1 MNFNHNQGKN
11 CSDYNFGPI
20 IIIKKKKKNKKKN
33 NPNHELKIKIFI
45 HQSWTIINGI
55 QSHSTLALQFYDSE
69 QTRNRSE
76 SIHKIKQNSLKIIP
90 KIPVLSKLSIFYH
103 KMSVFSPF
111 FSSCTIFFN
120 YSIFSSFDCIKNT
133 QGSGEGAPCRVD
145 PFLERN
151 GSSGGKLI
159 LSDNF

>member
-11 CSDYNFGPI
+11 CSEYNFGSI
-20 IIIKKKKKNKKKN
+20 IKKNKKKKKNKN

-103 KMSVFSPF
+103 KMSVFAPF
-111 FSSCTIFFN
+111 FFFMHNLFQLQHIFLLRLHQK
-120 YSIFSSFDCIKNT
+120 YAR
-133 QGSGEGAPCRVD
+133 EW
-145 PFLERN
+145 
-151 GSSGGKLI
+151 GGR
-159 LSDNF
+159 SM